1 MPALIIIGAIKLA
14 LVGIGFIRATVY
26 ISYRDEVKLFLRV
39 AGIKIG
45 ILPKKEKKIKYKK
58 LSAKKFRKLM
68 KKKKAAEEKKQGRKW
83 ARRKKKQEK
92 KLARKD
98 KKKKF
103 AEDASSTHAIVG
115 NRSFVEN
122 VSLVRELLSVFFSR
136 FGKHFRIKVAKL
148 DLTVAS
154 DDAAKTAVMYGVCAQ
169 SVAYILEILDN
180 GTNIDYNKNT
190 EVNVR
195 VDYLAEKPSA
205 DIDVSFSL
213 RVWHLLDILFRV
225 AFAAIK
231 KNFNK

>member
-1 MPALIIIGAIKLA
+1 MPALIIIGAIILA

-26 ISYRDEVKLFLRV
+26 ISYRDEVKLFLRI

-45 ILPKKEKKIKYKK
+45 VLPKEEKKIKYKK
-58 LSAKKFRKLM
+58 LSAGKFRKLLR
-68 KKKKAAEEKKQGRKW
+68 KRQAEKDKKQGQKW

-103 AEDASSTHAIVG
+103 AEDASNTHAIVG
-115 NRSFVEN
+115 KRSFTEN

-136 FGKHFRIKVAKL
+136 FGKHFRVKVARL
-148 DLTVAS
+148 NLTVAS
-154 DDAAKTAVMYGVCAQ
+154 DDAAKTAIMYGVCAQ

-180 GTNIDYNKNT
+180 KTNIDYNKNA
-190 EVNVR
+190 EVNVA

-205 DIDVSFSL
+205 DIDIAFSL

-225 AFAAIK
+225 AVAAVK
-231 KNFNK
+231 KHLNN